1 MGKRTSDFLA
11 IAAIVSGA
19 GVGLGLTGLRA
30 ENRPVMVHDR
40 DEATVRVQVRRGM
53 RVEPG
58 HISVRASRENGANVY
73 MWRSMREDGSRRQRS
88 QRMRADMEE
97 LGTRI
102 RMLGD
107 TDALIGD
114 SEALAELLEG
124 LEGLESLELDL
135 RDLTIDVRHDGDD
148 EGRKQ
153 RRRRRPPR
161 RTTDRSD
168 GPSN

>member
-1 MGKRTSDFLA
+1 
-11 IAAIVSGA
+11 
-19 GVGLGLTGLRA
+19 
-30 ENRPVMVHDR
+30 
-40 DEATVRVQVRRGM
+40 
-53 RVEPG
+53 
-58 HISVRASRENGANVY
+58 
-73 MWRSMREDGSRRQRS
+73 
-88 QRMRADMEE
+88 MEE

-148 EGRKQ
+148 EGRK